1 MQILSGLSLSDLCIA
16 IVKEDTKLL
25 SKIKGLG
32 KKTAERICLELKDKI
47 SPLPFDDN
55 TDNYQDDYNEDALQM
70 AIDTLVSLGINKNDA
85 YMLARSNAGNNAT
98 AEEIITKS
106 IRGYQ
111 G

>member
-1 MQILSGLSLSDLCIA
+1 
-16 IVKEDTKLL
+16 
-25 SKIKGLG
+25 
-32 KKTAERICLELKDKI
+32 
-47 SPLPFDDN
+47 
-55 TDNYQDDYNEDALQM
+55 M

-85 YMLARSNAGNNAT
+85 YMLARANAGNNAT